1 MSKYILNFPLRAP
14 PLLCVLRGNVPS
26 TNDARRDGRKRVK
39 NGGWLRFA
47 QRHREDGG
55 GGTSPP
61 CTEEKFE
68 ALAVLSNYLQ
78 DADSSSADGTEGQ
91 EGNCFPVPCTEGMP
105 RGRTA
110 MQWGSAGLRQREE
123 AVLQPQSDSKTNK
136 EGVISET

>member
-14 PLLCVLRGNVPS
+14 PFLCVLRGNVPS

-39 NGGWLRFA
+39 NGGGYVS
-47 QRHREDGG
+47 HRD
-55 GGTSPP
+55 
-61 CTEEKFE
+61 TEGAGEHRG
-68 ALAVLSNYLQ
+68 VISGSRWTYLSVYCSLPL
-78 DADSSSADGTEGQ
+78 SSADGTEGQ
-91 EGNCFPVPCTEGMP
+91 EGNCFPVPCTEGIP

-136 EGVISET
+136 EGVVSET